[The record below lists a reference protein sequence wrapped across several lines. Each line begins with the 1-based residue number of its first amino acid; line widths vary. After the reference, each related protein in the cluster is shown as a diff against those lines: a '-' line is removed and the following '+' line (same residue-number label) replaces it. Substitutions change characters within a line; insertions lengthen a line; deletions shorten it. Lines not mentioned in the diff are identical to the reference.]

1 MPDILLI
8 AFNARYFH
16 PALNLRYLKANLGEN
31 KDRCTIKEYNLNQK
45 ISEVL
50 EDIVIA
56 KPVIIGIGVYIWNR
70 NIVLSLLKSINKLR
84 PEIKIIL
91 GGPEVSYEYKGTQL
105 LENCDYL
112 ITNEGEIPFS
122 NLCRKILTG
131 NPPASKVIK
140 TPKPDLQAL
149 ELPYDLYSQ
158 EDIEKRFIYVESS
171 RGCPFS
177 CEFCLSSLDKKVR
190 QFNRKKFI
198 KNLGKLY
205 DRGCRTFKF
214 LDRDIALAQAYE
226 VLDFFLARDNRDLFL
241 HFELVP
247 GIIPTRLKSILASF
261 KHTTIQIEAGIQSFN
276 REVNHRIK
284 RYNRNE
290 SILKDLVFL
299 NSLPVIHLH
308 SDLIV
313 GLPGEDITS
322 FAQGF
327 DLLYNSGVEE
337 IQVGILKKLRGTVIG
352 RHSQKYGMVF
362 NPEPPYEILETSD
375 ISFLEMQTLKRF
387 ARFWK
392 IVSNSGNFKNSV
404 KLIWENHSVFHNFY
418 NFSNWLYQQ
427 TNATHAFSLNRMAT
441 FIHEYLVKIKGLNE
455 YSVKKI
461 IDSDYKRLGRKT
473 RPQFLSG
480 NIHKIKKKSKKSKLI
495 HRQKKHRTS

>member
-1 MPDILLI
+1 MSDILLI
-8 AFNARYFH
+8 AFNARFFH

-31 KDRCTIKEYNLNQK
+31 KDRCTIKEYNLDQK
-45 ISEVL
+45 LSEVL
-50 EDIVIA
+50 EEIIA
-56 KPVIIGIGVYIWNR
+56 AQPLIIGIGVYIWNR
-70 NIVLSLLKSINKLR
+70 RLVLSLLKNINALR
-84 PEIKIIL
+84 PEINIVL
-91 GGPEVSYEYKGTQL
+91 GGPEAGYEYEGTEL

-112 ITNEGEIPFS
+112 IIDEGEISFS
-122 NLCRKILTG
+122 NLCSSIMAGNSPTSKI
-131 NPPASKVIK
+131 IK
-140 TPKPDLQAL
+140 SQKPDLDNI
-149 ELPYDLYSQ
+149 ELPYYLYSE

-177 CEFCLSSLDKKVR
+177 CEFCLSSLDKGVR
-190 QFNRKKFI
+190 QFNRDKFI

-226 VLDFFLARDNRDLFL
+226 VLDFFLARDDQELFL

-247 GIIPTRLKSILASF
+247 GIIPARLKSVLASF

-276 REVNHRIK
+276 EKVNKRLK
-284 RYNRNE
+284 RYNKND
-290 SILKDLVFL
+290 SILEDLEFL
-299 NSLPVIHLH
+299 NSLPMIHLH
-308 SDLIV
+308 ADLIV
-313 GLPGEDITS
+313 GLPGEDIAS

-337 IQVGILKKLRGTVIG
+337 IQVGILKKLRGTAIG
-352 RHSQKYGMVF
+352 RHDQEYTMVF
-362 NPEPPYEILETSD
+362 NQEPPYEILENSD
-375 ISFLEMQTLKRF
+375 ILFLEMQTLKRF

-404 KLIWENHSVFHNFY
+404 KLIWENHSVFYQFY
-418 NFSNWLYQQ
+418 DFSNWLYQK

-441 FIHEYLVKIKGLNE
+441 FIHEYLVEIKKLDE
-455 YSVKKI
+455 YSVKQTI
-461 IDSDYKRLGRKT
+461 ESDYKRLARNT

-480 NIHKIKKKSKKSKLI
+480 NIHKNKTKKTNLM
-495 HRQKKHRTS
+495 HRQKKHRVS